1 MKSKLAI
8 ALLLAA
14 IAAVI
19 VIFAPTIREWLFA
32 AAAWAETSPKQA
44 WPAFVLIFTIA
55 IVLMMPGWVFM
66 VAAGYL
72 FGALTGGI
80 LAFIANLA
88 GSIVAFYVARTYARE
103 WVKGKIDHSPR
114 FSGFDAAVSKRGL
127 YTVMFARLALL
138 PNNLINYAC
147 GVTGMRL
154 RDFIIGTSIGIV
166 PILAAYILIGVSTMD
181 LVTAVDSG
189 GPDSQRPSLLLYS
202 AIIPVIALILFLAR
216 RYSSKLAAPVAD
228 DDNSASE

>member
-154 RDFIIGTSIGIV
+154 RDFIIGTSIGIL
-166 PILAAYILIGVSTMD
+166 PILVANILIGVSTMD
-181 LVTAVDSG
+181 LVTAVESG
-189 GPDSQRPSLLLYS
+189 GPESQRPSLLLYS

-216 RYSSKLAAPVAD
+216 RYSSRLAAPAAD
-228 DDNSASE
+228 DDKLGSE

>member
-1 MKSKLAI
+1 MKNKLAI

-44 WPAFVLIFTIA
+44 WPAFVLIFAIA

-72 FGALTGGI
+72 FGALTGGV

-88 GSIVAFYVARTYARE
+88 GSVIAFYVARTYARA

-114 FSGFDAAVSKRGL
+114 FNGFDAAVSNRGL
-127 YTVMFARLALL
+127 STVMFARLALL

-154 RDFIIGTSIGIV
+154 RDFIIGTSIGIL
-166 PILAAYILIGVSTMD
+166 PILVANILIGVSTMD
-181 LVTAVDSG
+181 LVTAVESG
-189 GPDSQRPSLLLYS
+189 GPESQRPSLLLYS

-216 RYSSKLAAPVAD
+216 RYSSRLAAPAAD
-228 DDNSASE
+228 DDKLGSE

>member
-114 FSGFDAAVSKRGL
+114 FSGFDAA
-127 YTVMFARLALL
+127 
-138 PNNLINYAC
+138 
-147 GVTGMRL
+147 
-154 RDFIIGTSIGIV
+154 
-166 PILAAYILIGVSTMD
+166 
-181 LVTAVDSG
+181 
-189 GPDSQRPSLLLYS
+189 
-202 AIIPVIALILFLAR
+202 
-216 RYSSKLAAPVAD
+216 
-228 DDNSASE
+228 